1 MRERV
6 QSRRLCCR
14 ANTSDV
20 RRHSAHPALPGIGCA
35 SSVAFRRLGRRYA
48 RWQDSHVIETG
59 NAFDCLDIP
68 SYEICNMDGRK
79 VVLYSVLCKKDSR
92 SWIAQ
97 RRYSDLRDL
106 HLRVCKLG
114 PTWHISMPFP
124 GKRRFRS
131 NQDPAFLDGRRSRM
145 AE

>member
-1 MRERV
+1 MLSREHLGRAKALSA
-6 QSRRLCCR
+6 SRFTRNRLCVLCGF
-14 ANTSDV
+14 
-20 RRHSAHPALPGIGCA
+20 SA
-35 SSVAFRRLGRRYA
+35 LGQKVCS
-48 RWQDSHVIETG
+48 WQDAHVIETG